1 MYLFFSHVFYDQLF
15 KYVFIYLNIYVFVFC
30 VNITDSCVFVEE
42 QGMGPDNEA
51 VHDLMHASSAC
62 LPFPTNETGVLHS
75 DHSGGSLRVDHFFF
89 FPGSAL
95 DQVDHCGRLHARTA
109 WPTPASNRARASRRR
124 ANVAVAEDA
133 PEGECF

>member
-1 MYLFFSHVFYDQLF
+1 MYLC
-15 KYVFIYLNIYVFVFC
+15 FC

-75 DHSGGSLRVDHFFF
+75 DHSGGSLRVDH
-89 FPGSAL
+89 
-95 DQVDHCGRLHARTA
+95 CGRLHARTA